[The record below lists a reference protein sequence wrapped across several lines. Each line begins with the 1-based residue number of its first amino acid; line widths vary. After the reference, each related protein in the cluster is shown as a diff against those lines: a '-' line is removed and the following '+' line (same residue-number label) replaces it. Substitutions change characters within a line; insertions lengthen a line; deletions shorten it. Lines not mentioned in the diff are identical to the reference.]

1 MFLAL
6 VFHWVTNLLS
16 LNHIIFFSSF
26 YLLSNFVS
34 TNTWIFIVTKVV
46 FFCLYF
52 LALVRV
58 LGFNVMIDVCPW
70 QVMSYEALKD
80 VTEYGRQ
87 KWIPNSN
94 WHVNSSL
101 EGLLLGGLAGGM
113 FLPCASI

>member
-1 MFLAL
+1 M
-6 VFHWVTNLLS
+6 
-16 LNHIIFFSSF
+16 
-26 YLLSNFVS
+26 
-34 TNTWIFIVTKVV
+34 
-46 FFCLYF
+46 C
-52 LALVRV
+52 V
-58 LGFNVMIDVCPW
+58 LGFNVVIDVCPW

-80 VTEYGRQ
+80 VREYGRQ

>member
-1 MFLAL
+1 MDIHSYQSCLFLP
-6 VFHWVTNLLS
+6 VFS
-16 LNHIIFFSSF
+16 
-26 YLLSNFVS
+26 
-34 TNTWIFIVTKVV
+34 
-46 FFCLYF
+46 
-52 LALVRV
+52 
-58 LGFNVMIDVCPW
+58 CPW